1 MGMSPSPFSNWVPCT
16 HSLCRIPF
24 LCEGGSI
31 CAQSFD
37 ACSIC
42 LDPFA
47 AALRFWTLSC
57 LAEGDCGRCLRTV
70 IVLCGPHPRPLAMLC
85 SLSGLSMLAYCA
97 ACRIGILHGCR
108 VRISFAWFRS
118 RSVADTNSLS
128 RMSALLTGSG
138 AICAQTEVCHYRGDQ
153 LAGRQLL
160 MRFRCSVSI
169 APVLSDMCSA
179 DLGDSA
185 PPLVTLMA
193 IPRPMRLAMLACC
206 AGNETG

>member
-1 MGMSPSPFSNWVPCT
+1 MPCT

-24 LCEGGSI
+24 LCGGGSI
-31 CAQSFD
+31 CAQSSA
-37 ACSIC
+37 ACSVC

-47 AALRFWTLSC
+47 AALRLWTLSC

-85 SLSGLSMLAYCA
+85 SLSGLFMLAYCA

-128 RMSALLTGSG
+128 RMSALLRGAG
-138 AICAQTEVCHYRGDQ
+138 AICSQRVCHYRGDQ

-169 APVLSDMCSA
+169 AAVLSDICSA
-179 DLGDSA
+179 DRGDSA
-185 PPLVTLMA
+185 PPLVALMTTPPTYA
-193 IPRPMRLAMLACC
+193 AAYACLLRLR
-206 AGNETG
+206 G